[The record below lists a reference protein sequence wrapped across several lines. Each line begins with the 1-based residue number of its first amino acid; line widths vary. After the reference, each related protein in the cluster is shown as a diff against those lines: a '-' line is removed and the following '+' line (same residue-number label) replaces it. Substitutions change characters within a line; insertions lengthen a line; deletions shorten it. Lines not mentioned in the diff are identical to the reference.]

1 MMRTV
6 FITVY
11 SSLSL
16 LGGLTRS
23 IEQRSGNASLRR
35 NLVKLI
41 YPREWWAEFEKSQ
54 IERLRFG
61 ASFVVCNASARG
73 EDTAFERRCSKG
85 MSPECYDKR
94 DIMFNISTGLRF
106 IPTMQ

>member
-41 YPREWWAEFEKSQ
+41 YPREWWAELEKPQ
-54 IERLRFG
+54 IERLRCG

-73 EDTAFERRCSKG
+73 EDTAYERAMPQENESRVLRQ
-85 MSPECYDKR
+85 KR
-94 DIMFNISTGLRF
+94 HNV
-106 IPTMQ
+106 